1 MESVYIIIQS
11 FVVYMTIM
19 AVLYNGGKK
28 SAYTG
33 RFQYVV
39 FAILFYAIIFGFR
52 FGVGTDTNSYIADYN
67 NAQRGIQNDRYEV
80 GYLWLENLFASI
92 GMPSAV
98 FLGVLAF
105 IQLVLVYFA
114 LRKDK
119 YVYPY
124 LALTFMLGCIWLTYA
139 NGIRQ
144 EIAFTI
150 YFVAL
155 GFLDKKHFYLYFAL
169 VFIASLFHNS
179 AIILFATFPLLL
191 FNKDFF
197 PSKKIQYI
205 LFIAA
210 IILGNLNI
218 VTELMDKLEVVATYL
233 GYDYYFEGQYSEK
246 FLKESGVNG
255 IGYYVNLLLPTLTI
269 YYSSLLKKEI
279 PKITK
284 LYNIYFIGVML
295 KYAFINSPLIQR
307 VNYYFYGFEFI
318 IMAFLLYVL
327 HRYNRQAFRVVVA
340 TLSLVFVGT
349 LYRMF
354 DNDSAFFF
362 VGQED
367 LYRQLTGKSIVR

>member
-1 MESVYIIIQS
+1 
-11 FVVYMTIM
+11 M
-19 AVLYNGGKK
+19 AILYNGGKK

-52 FGVGTDTNSYIADYN
+52 CGVGTDTNSYITDYN

-119 YVYPY
+119 YIYPY

-155 GFLDKKHFYLYFAL
+155 GFIEKKHFYLYFAL
-169 VFIASLFHNS
+169 VFIASLFHDS

-218 VTELMDKLEVVATYL
+218 VTELMDKLEMVATYL
-233 GYDYYFEGQYSEK
+233 GYDYYFEDQYSEK

-255 IGYYVNLLLPTLTI
+255 IGYYVNLLLPALTI
-269 YYSSLLKKEI
+269 YYSPLLKKEI

-362 VGQED
+362 IGQEN
-367 LYRQLTGKSIVR
+367 LYRQLTGNTML